1 MRFGLVGMPLVD
13 GTEIGVVCRRR
24 GKETTL
30 QVVKIR
36 RGTVSVQV
44 PPSTEKDQTLAWF
57 LIPGLSR
64 MDQFERFLEHPEK
77 WNWAQTQTRRS
88 ALPSVGP
95 KMAPN
100 LQIVP
105 KGQSVQFRG
114 RVLDPDR
121 SPLETLTIRYSMS
134 STNPGWSLGCW
145 MHSGYDPATG
155 RFWMMRSLPKE
166 AVLDDWR
173 FDFLPSSWSEVSHPR
188 IAPLLGVP
196 LLRHEEQTIKMPEGA
211 TLRGKLRCEGLTA
224 RDYRLHLRLQ
234 GSRPMERSSDQLD
247 GFTFD
252 GLPKGVYTL
261 EILRHGA
268 TNALWEQRGV
278 HLKEGENLNLGI
290 VDLSEKI
297 ALIKVTVRDPEG
309 NAIRANIGPVRYL
322 KRYRRFT
329 VSMLVARNE
338 APGVCSLL
346 VPKRGTRLVV
356 EANGW
361 GTQIF
366 NKVRQDLE
374 VTLRRSHRLNLRVI
388 GMAKTPQLLEDLYLR
403 AQPVTGYP
411 DWAWKLLAKI
421 SITQG
426 RRARSNEILTMPCMA
441 GLKVGN
447 PRSMLIPRPG
457 LWKFELVYAKRYL
470 HVLIPLPNLES
481 VQIQRAEQ
489 ELVVELPSAILR
501 RARARFEALQKQK

>member
-1 MRFGLVGMPLVD
+1 
-13 GTEIGVVCRRR
+13 
-24 GKETTL
+24 
-30 QVVKIR
+30 
-36 RGTVSVQV
+36 
-44 PPSTEKDQTLAWF
+44 
-57 LIPGLSR
+57 
-64 MDQFERFLEHPEK
+64 
-77 WNWAQTQTRRS
+77 
-88 ALPSVGP
+88 
-95 KMAPN
+95 
-100 LQIVP
+100 
-105 KGQSVQFRG
+105 
-114 RVLDPDR
+114 
-121 SPLETLTIRYSMS
+121 
-134 STNPGWSLGCW
+134 
-145 MHSGYDPATG
+145 
-155 RFWMMRSLPKE
+155 MMRSLPKE

-173 FDFLPSSWSEVSHPR
+173 FDFLPFVWPEVSHPR
-188 IAPLLGVP
+188 VAPLLGVP
-196 LLRHEEQTIKMPEGA
+196 LLRHEDQTIQMPEGA
-211 TLRGKLRCEGLTA
+211 TLRGSLRCEGLTA

-252 GLPKGVYTL
+252 GLPKGAYTL

-268 TNALWEQRGV
+268 TQALWEERDV
-278 HLKEGENLNLGI
+278 HLKEGENLDLGI
-290 VDLSEKI
+290 VDLSEKVS
-297 ALIKVTVRDPEG
+297 LIKVTVRDPDG
-309 NAIRANIGPVRYL
+309 NAIRANIGPVRYV
-322 KRYRRFT
+322 KGYRRFT
-329 VSMLVARNE
+329 VSMLVAHND

-346 VPKRGTRLVV
+346 VPKGGNYPDAGGLVV

-366 NKVRQDLE
+366 DKVRQDLE

-411 DWAWKLLAKI
+411 DWAWMLLAKI

-426 RRARSNEILTMPCMA
+426 RRARSNQTPIMPCMA
-441 GLKVGN
+441 GLKVGS

-470 HVLIPLPNLES
+470 HVRIPLPNLES
-481 VQIQRAEQ
+481 VKIQRAEQ